1 MTAATANLVLEN
13 GTLRWSSPCLFND
26 PFDVPRELSFG
37 ITVAEIVEAIT
48 RRFTSLIERPPE
60 DTSDLEPTL
69 RLIVETVKQGISP
82 ELKSEM
88 IVGLKET
95 SGTHRPTDAS
105 MEALRDLWRSWIPHF
120 RILCLTESPDH
131 SAMWFHYADQYMGAV
146 LEFDCDDELDSA
158 WLAAQPVTYPVVKP
172 EIFEADGWAKLIMMQ
187 KELAIKTILRVAT
200 YTKSP
205 DWSYEKEW
213 RITSFKRRNDTG
225 FFSDYKFHPR
235 ELSSIYL
242 GPLMLSS
249 ARIALIEAAAKH
261 PHVRIY
267 EVAIGM
273 NRTFLFKEILQK

>member
-1 MTAATANLVLEN
+1 
-13 GTLRWSSPCLFND
+13 
-26 PFDVPRELSFG
+26 
-37 ITVAEIVEAIT
+37 
-48 RRFTSLIERPPE
+48 
-60 DTSDLEPTL
+60 
-69 RLIVETVKQGISP
+69 
-82 ELKSEM
+82 
-88 IVGLKET
+88 
-95 SGTHRPTDAS
+95 
-105 MEALRDLWRSWIPHF
+105 
-120 RILCLTESPDH
+120 
-131 SAMWFHYADQYMGAV
+131 
-146 LEFDCDDELDSA
+146 
-158 WLAAQPVTYPVVKP
+158 
-172 EIFEADGWAKLIMMQ
+172 MMQ

-235 ELSSIYL
+235 ELSSIDL